1 MLYLTRKV
9 GESIIINN
17 NIQLTITE
25 VRGKGV
31 KIGFEFPKDVSVLR
45 KELFDKIAEQ
55 NKEAM
60 TSSADDLAEFTAGLE
75 AAAAKPAD
83 SGGEPSE

>member
-17 NIQLTITE
+17 NVTLTITE

-31 KIGFEFPKDVSVLR
+31 KIGCEFPKDVSVLR
-45 KELFDKIAEQ
+45 KELFDKIANQ
-55 NKEAM
+55 NKEAIA
-60 TSSADDLAEFTAGLE
+60 SSADDLAEFTAGIE
-75 AAAAKPAD
+75 AAA
-83 SGGEPSE
+83 EPPKSE

>member
-17 NIQLTITE
+17 NITLTITE

-45 KELFDKIAEQ
+45 KELFDKIADQ
-55 NKEAM
+55 NKEAIA
-60 TSSADDLAEFTAGLE
+60 SSADDLAEFTASLE
-75 AAAAKPAD
+75 AAATNEEDGK
-83 SGGEPSE
+83 